1 MSIVMASEARP
12 SSPRKMQRW
21 IASSLTLLAMTV
33 LLAACGH
40 QTPLVK
46 PQDIPAYEQKRKE
59 KREKYEPYKEQDSS
73 WF

>member
-1 MSIVMASEARP
+1 MSIVMASAARP

-21 IASSLTLLAMTV
+21 IASSLALLAMTV

-46 PQDIPAYEQKRKE
+46 PSEIPAYEQKRKE
-59 KREKYEPYKEQDSS
+59 KREKYEPYREENDS

>member
-1 MSIVMASEARP
+1 MSSRIT
-12 SSPRKMQRW
+12 
-21 IASSLTLLAMTV
+21 SSLMLLAMVV
-33 LLAACGH
+33 LVSACGH

-46 PQDIPAYEQKRKE
+46 PSEIPAYEQKRKE